1 MDVYKAIQLKALAN
15 VMLDESD
22 VEYRIRYISRWYSKT
37 FHTPLSEVADIPFV
51 ELLQA
56 FFEEKYENESETELE
71 LLRNALIESD
81 EERKAREAKEAEM
94 AFDDVQFAQAHALA
108 EQARLKKKALVE
120 VPESN
125 KDEIFPVAKKETIH
139 ETEPLIKMDFSDMD
153 SFEREYGEFGAMDQ
167 PKKKP

>member
-37 FHTPLSEVADIPFV
+37 FHTPLSEVDDIPFV
-51 ELLQA
+51 VLLQA
-56 FFEEKYENESETELE
+56 FFEEKYENESEAELE

-81 EERKAREAKEAEM
+81 EERKVREAKEAEM
-94 AFDDVQFAQAHALA
+94 AFDDIQFAQEFAKA
-108 EQARLKKKALVE
+108 EQARIKKKELAATPERGAEIALV
-120 VPESN
+120 P
-125 KDEIFPVAKKETIH
+125 KKEAIR

-153 SFEREYGEFGAMDQ
+153 SFEKEYGEFGAMDQ
-167 PKKKP
+167 PKKAR